1 MCAGCGQREGRRDL
15 RRRLSGPAGRRLADE
30 LHRDRHGCGI
40 ALLPTGSDPL
50 QRALD
55 GDSAAYSELVR
66 THQDI
71 AFRAAYLVTG
81 SAAEAEDAAQDG
93 FVKAWQSLPRF
104 RRDAPFRPWLL
115 AIVTNEAR
123 NRRRHAGRQAALA
136 LRAFDPPGAGTEEAA
151 AAHAEH
157 ERLLRIV
164 GGLSEEHRLVIG
176 YRYFLDLSE
185 DETAEAL
192 AIPRGTVKS
201 RLARA
206 LERLREQMEAER

>member
-1 MCAGCGQREGRRDL
+1 M
-15 RRRLSGPAGRRLADE
+15 
-30 LHRDRHGCGI
+30 
-40 ALLPTGSDPL
+40 
-50 QRALD
+50 
-55 GDSAAYSELVR
+55 
-66 THQDI
+66 HQDI

-93 FVKAWQSLPRF
+93 FVKAWQALPRF
-104 RRDAPFRPWLL
+104 RRGSPFRPWLL

-136 LRAFDPPGAGTEEAA
+136 LRAIEPEPPGVEESAGARA
-151 AAHAEH
+151 DH
-157 ERLLRIV
+157 ERLMQIV
-164 GGLSEEHRLVIG
+164 SALGEEHRLVIG

-192 AIPRGTVKS
+192 GIPRGTVKS

-206 LERLREQMEAER
+206 LARLREQMEVEE